1 MNLGPNFANSLSS
14 TLKHKRKSFKFCL
27 KFVFSR
33 LQCRITKIN
42 NKVFEITCLSLKVSQ
57 KQRLFYLQVTN
68 QSVNFDSHIDLITLR
83 FYVKS
88 RKTSFI
94 PLTTTTSIAL
104 ALPIRMTSAHV
115 NFIRRAAVSSRRAH
129 SLFKSNLTLSRQFQ
143 TMTTTCA
150 GFRVERDTFGKQR
163 FYVKTRLKFKNCHF
177 LQLLESVR
185 FDVW

>member
-1 MNLGPNFANSLSS
+1 MNLGPNFTNSLSS

-83 FYVKS
+83 FYVNS
-88 RKTSFI
+88 RKTSFTFI
-94 PLTTTTSIAL
+94 PLTTTTS
-104 ALPIRMTSAHV
+104 SSCSS
-115 NFIRRAAVSSRRAH
+115 NQNDFSSRELH
-129 SLFKSNLTLSRQFQ
+129 STRRCLIQKSSQPF
-143 TMTTTCA
+143 
-150 GFRVERDTFGKQR
+150 
-163 FYVKTRLKFKNCHF
+163 
-177 LQLLESVR
+177 
-185 FDVW
+185 